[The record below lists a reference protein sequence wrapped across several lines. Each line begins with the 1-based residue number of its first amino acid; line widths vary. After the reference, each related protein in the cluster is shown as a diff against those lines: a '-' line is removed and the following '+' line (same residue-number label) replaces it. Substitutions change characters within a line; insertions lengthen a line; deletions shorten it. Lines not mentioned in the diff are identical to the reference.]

1 MEYPGWKIYLR
12 LLIDDYPLVV
22 LAKDNE
28 LRFISEGYYQN
39 IIEFLLPLAEPGEDF
54 VIESGSVQIESI
66 HNQLHQAFVSGQEF
80 VDYGNIYFCLQPI
93 PPSDVAIL
101 QRNRFAIA
109 GSEFHQEIH
118 RYQQRTGHRPTE
130 PFWYVT
136 LNFAGWNGCGHYIP
150 KSSIDKMIQVTQ
162 QIKAGELNFPEGV
175 RLLS

>member
-1 MEYPGWKIYLR
+1 MSEYPGWTIYMR

-54 VIESGSVQIESI
+54 VIESGSTRVESI

-93 PPSDVAIL
+93 PPSDVAI
-101 QRNRFAIA
+101 AIA
-109 GSEFHQEIH
+109 ESEFQQEID

-130 PFWYVT
+130 PFWYVN
-136 LNFAGWNGCGHYIP
+136 LNFAGWDRCGRYIP
-150 KSSIDKMIQVTQ
+150 KSSINKIIQVTQ
-162 QIKAGELNFPEGV
+162 RIKVGELNFPEGV
-175 RLLS
+175 QLFSEDE